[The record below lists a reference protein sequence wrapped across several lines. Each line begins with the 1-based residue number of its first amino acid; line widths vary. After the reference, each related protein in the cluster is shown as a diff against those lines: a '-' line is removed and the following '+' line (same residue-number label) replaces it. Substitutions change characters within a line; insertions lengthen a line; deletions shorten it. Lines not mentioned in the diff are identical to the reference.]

1 MAVELST
8 SNPNLFNL
16 ATIPAQF
23 SPDSVFFPQFSDEG
37 GIVVVQDLPS
47 ALTALTTIVNQGE
60 GNPRLFV
67 DPNKDEEDRYDIFLG
82 LQSGT

>member
-1 MAVELST
+1 
-8 SNPNLFNL
+8 
-16 ATIPAQF
+16 
-23 SPDSVFFPQFSDEG
+23 
-37 GIVVVQDLPS
+37 VVVQDLPS

-60 GNPRLFV
+60 WNPRLFV